1 MEGLQHQKI
10 VKENSVSSVSSDVLD
25 LEDSLTLNEE
35 NMVYDMNEAPYDI
48 FGEHNMIGTIVVA
61 KKGAELPLTTS
72 WKISEGVPVAAKF
85 SVAKT
90 LEVTVAEERPRKLK
104 GSQLTDEPGPGE
116 NNIRAKRSRLEDST
130 PLPDSTSLN
139 LTSTPS
145 ATSVKDVR
153 PTKIDFGLSD
163 DLSPHSQGILSL
175 KLILNITN

>member
-1 MEGLQHQKI
+1 MLKR
-10 VKENSVSSVSSDVLD
+10 
-25 LEDSLTLNEE
+25 
-35 NMVYDMNEAPYDI
+35 
-48 FGEHNMIGTIVVA
+48 
-61 KKGAELPLTTS
+61 ELPLTTS
-72 WKISEGVPVAAKF
+72 WKISEGVPVAVKF
-85 SVAKT
+85 SVAET

-130 PLPDSTSLN
+130 SLN

-163 DLSPHSQGILSL
+163 DLSPPQSRYIVPTINFEYNRL
-175 KLILNITN
+175 KLQVPIELMMMGLR